1 MVIFWSTLLKS
12 PNYIGDLLIKEG
24 KITHADAERILQ
36 LQKQYGLRFG
46 DAAMASNLVT
56 EEDIQQVLSQQFNFS
71 FLKNTQSGLSLELIA
86 AYQPFVHQVEILRTI
101 RSQLMLRWFHEEN
114 KTLAIVS
121 PSNAEG
127 RSYLVANLA
136 IVFAQLG
143 QRTLLV
149 DGNLR
154 QPRQH
159 QLFNLGNC
167 QGLSDILINRV
178 ELSVIKPITELP
190 DLSVLAAGTIPPNPL
205 ELISRGLDSCLEK
218 LKPLYDV
225 ILLDTPANSKGSDA
239 QLLAR
244 SAGGALL
251 LARQHQTRLTDMD
264 SMKVE
269 LEKSGVVCV
278 GAIISDF

>member
-1 MVIFWSTLLKS
+1 LKS
-12 PNYIGDLLIKEG
+12 SNIGDLLVQQG
-24 KITHADAERILQ
+24 KITRADAERILQ
-36 LQKQYGLRFG
+36 LQKEQGLRFG
-46 DAAMASNLVT
+46 DAAKASKLIT

-71 FLKNTQSGLSLELIA
+71 FLKNAHSGLSPELIA
-86 AYQPFVHQVEILRTI
+86 AYQPFAQQVEILRTI

-121 PSNAEG
+121 ASHGEG
-127 RSYLVANLA
+127 RSYLAANLA

-143 QRTLLV
+143 QRTLLI

-159 QLFNLGNC
+159 LLFNLGNY

-178 ELSVIKPITELP
+178 EMSVIKQIAELP

-225 ILLDTPANSKGSDA
+225 ILLDTPANSKGSDT

-251 LARQHQTRLTDMD
+251 LARQHKTRLIDMEA
-264 SMKVE
+264 MKSD